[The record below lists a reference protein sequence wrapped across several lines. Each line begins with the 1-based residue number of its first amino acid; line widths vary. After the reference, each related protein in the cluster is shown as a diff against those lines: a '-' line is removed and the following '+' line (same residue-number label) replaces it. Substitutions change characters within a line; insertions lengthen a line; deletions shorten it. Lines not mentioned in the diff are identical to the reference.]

1 MYLAIR
7 EMRFAK
13 GRYALIATIMVLVS
27 FLVLFVT
34 GLAQGLSYD
43 NAASIKNMAATH
55 FVLEQDSNHRFTRS
69 QVGQQEL
76 DEARAVVGQD
86 NAEPLGVRMTTVSP
100 ADDIKKIDV
109 TLFMVNPESWLAP
122 TVTEG
127 KAINDQSTGQ
137 VVVDQKLAKSGVTI
151 GTVLVDQASGTE
163 WTVSGFV
170 QNESFS
176 HAPVVFL
183 NEQEWLALQA
193 GSRTVQASPTTGGV
207 DEKSGA
213 GAIEASAGTSV
224 STKADTGAT
233 GNENATSNTTAIG
246 TPTPFGSLSAP
257 VYNAIAVKGTD
268 AQVSKLSATLPKT
281 EMITKSDAVSAI
293 PGYKEEQGSLL
304 MMIAFLYV
312 ISAFVL
318 AVFFYVITIQKTS
331 QFGILK
337 AIGTRNAYLAG
348 SVSLQVLL
356 LSAGSLVISV
366 LLVRLFESILP
377 ASMPF
382 QLGFS
387 TLALTCVL
395 FILMSMAGSL
405 FSVWKVTKI
414 DALDAI
420 GRTAA

>member
-7 EMRFAK
+7 EMRYAK

-34 GLAQGLSYD
+34 GLAQGLAYD
-43 NAASIKNMAATH
+43 NAASVKNMAATH

-69 QVGQQEL
+69 QVDQDQL
-76 DEARAVVGQD
+76 NQARSVVGQE
-86 NAEPLGVRMTTVSP
+86 NAEPLGVKMTTVSP
-100 ADDIKKIDV
+100 MGDTKKIDV
-109 TLFMVNPESWLAP
+109 TLFMVNPEGWLAP
-122 TVTEG
+122 AVTEG
-127 KAINDQSTGQ
+127 TSITDQTNGQ
-137 VVVDQKLAKSGVTI
+137 VVVDHKLAESGVTI
-151 GTVLVDQASGTE
+151 GTVLVDQASGMK
-163 WTVSGFV
+163 WTVGGFV

-176 HAPVVFL
+176 HSPVVFL
-183 NEQEWLALQA
+183 NEEEWLTLQA
-193 GSRTVQASPTTGGV
+193 GTRTTQGS
-207 DEKSGA
+207 
-213 GAIEASAGTSV
+213 
-224 STKADTGAT
+224 ADT
-233 GNENATSNTTAIG
+233 NAN
-246 TPTPFGSLSAP
+246 AP
-257 VYNAIAVKGTD
+257 IYNAIAVKD
-268 AQVSKLSATLPKT
+268 AGEQVDELSAAMPDT
-281 EMITKSDAVSAI
+281 EVITKSDAVSAI

-337 AIGTRNAYLAG
+337 AIGTRNGYLAG
-348 SVSLQVLL
+348 SVSLQVFI
-356 LSAGSLVISV
+356 LSVGSLVISV

-382 QLGFS
+382 QLGLS

-405 FSVWKVTKI
+405 LSVWKVTKI

>member
-7 EMRFAK
+7 EMRYAK

-34 GLAQGLSYD
+34 GLAQGLAYD
-43 NAASIKNMAATH
+43 NAASVKNMAATH

-69 QVGQQEL
+69 QVDQDQL
-76 DEARAVVGQD
+76 NQARSVVGQE
-86 NAEPLGVRMTTVSP
+86 NAEPLGVKMTTVSP
-100 ADDIKKIDV
+100 MGDTKKIDV
-109 TLFMVNPESWLAP
+109 TLFMVNPEGWLAP
-122 TVTEG
+122 AVTEG
-127 KAINDQSTGQ
+127 TPITDQTNGQ
-137 VVVDQKLAKSGVTI
+137 VVVDHKLAESGVTI
-151 GTVLVDQASGTE
+151 GTVLVDQASGME
-163 WTVSGFV
+163 WTVGGFV

-176 HAPVVFL
+176 HSPVVFL
-183 NEQEWLALQA
+183 NEEEWLTLQG
-193 GSRTVQASPTTGGV
+193 GSRTTQGSADINANSP
-207 DEKSGA
+207 
-213 GAIEASAGTSV
+213 I
-224 STKADTGAT
+224 
-233 GNENATSNTTAIG
+233 
-246 TPTPFGSLSAP
+246 
-257 VYNAIAVKGTD
+257 YNAIAVKD
-268 AQVSKLSATLPKT
+268 AGEQVDGLSAAMPDT
-281 EMITKSDAVSAI
+281 EVITKSDAVSAI

-337 AIGTRNAYLAG
+337 AIGTRNGYLAG
-348 SVSLQVLL
+348 SVSLQVFI
-356 LSAGSLVISV
+356 LSVGSLVISV

-382 QLGFS
+382 QLGLS
-387 TLALTCVL
+387 TLALTCIL

>member
-7 EMRFAK
+7 EMRYAK

-34 GLAQGLSYD
+34 GLAQGLAYD
-43 NAASIKNMAATH
+43 NAASVKNMAATH

-69 QVGQQEL
+69 QVDQDQL
-76 DEARAVVGQD
+76 NQARSVVGQE
-86 NAEPLGVRMTTVSP
+86 NAEPLGVKMTTVSP
-100 ADDIKKIDV
+100 MGDTKKIDV
-109 TLFMVNPESWLAP
+109 TLFMVNPEGWLAP
-122 TVTEG
+122 AVTEG
-127 KAINDQSTGQ
+127 TPITDQTNGQ
-137 VVVDQKLAKSGVTI
+137 VVVDHKLAESGVTI
-151 GTVLVDQASGTE
+151 GTVLVDQASGME
-163 WTVSGFV
+163 WTVGGFV

-176 HAPVVFL
+176 HSPVVFL
-183 NEQEWLALQA
+183 NEQEWLTLQ
-193 GSRTVQASPTTGGV
+193 GDSRTTQGS
-207 DEKSGA
+207 
-213 GAIEASAGTSV
+213 
-224 STKADTGAT
+224 ADT
-233 GNENATSNTTAIG
+233 NANSPI
-246 TPTPFGSLSAP
+246 
-257 VYNAIAVKGTD
+257 YNAIAVKD
-268 AQVSKLSATLPKT
+268 AGEQVDGLSAAMPDT
-281 EMITKSDAVSAI
+281 EVITKSDAVAAI

-337 AIGTRNAYLAG
+337 AIGTRNGYLTG
-348 SVSLQVLL
+348 SVSLQVFI
-356 LSAGSLVISV
+356 LSVGSLVISL

-382 QLGFS
+382 QLGLS

-395 FILMSMAGSL
+395 FILMSVAGSL

>member
-7 EMRFAK
+7 EMRYAK

-34 GLAQGLSYD
+34 GLAQGLAYD
-43 NAASIKNMAATH
+43 NAASVKNMAATH

-69 QVGQQEL
+69 QVDQDQL
-76 DEARAVVGQD
+76 NQARSVVGEE
-86 NAEPLGVRMTTVSP
+86 NAEPLGVKMTTVSP
-100 ADDIKKIDV
+100 TGDTKKIDV
-109 TLFMVNPESWLAP
+109 TLFMVNPEGWLAP

-127 KAINDQSTGQ
+127 SPITDQTNGQ
-137 VVVDQKLAKSGVTI
+137 VVVDHKLSESGVTI

-163 WTVSGFV
+163 WTVGGFV

-176 HAPVVFL
+176 HSPVVFL
-183 NEQEWLALQA
+183 NEQEWLTLQG
-193 GSRTVQASPTTGGV
+193 GSRTSQG
-207 DEKSGA
+207 
-213 GAIEASAGTSV
+213 SAGTNV
-224 STKADTGAT
+224 
-233 GNENATSNTTAIG
+233 N
-246 TPTPFGSLSAP
+246 AP
-257 VYNAIAVKGTD
+257 VYNAIAIKDGGD
-268 AQVSKLSATLPKT
+268 QVDRLSVALSNT
-281 EMITKSDAVSAI
+281 EIITKSDAVSAI

-337 AIGTRNAYLAG
+337 AIGTRNGYLAG
-348 SVSLQVLL
+348 SVSLQVLV
-356 LSAGSLVISV
+356 LSVGSLVISV

-382 QLGFS
+382 QLSFS

-395 FILMSMAGSL
+395 FILMSVAGSL

>member
-7 EMRFAK
+7 EMRYAK

-34 GLAQGLSYD
+34 GLAQGLAYD
-43 NAASIKNMAATH
+43 NAASVKNMAATH

-69 QVGQQEL
+69 QVDQDQL
-76 DEARAVVGQD
+76 NQARSVVGQE
-86 NAEPLGVRMTTVSP
+86 NAEPLGVKMTTVSP
-100 ADDIKKIDV
+100 TGDTKKIDV
-109 TLFMVNPESWLAP
+109 TLFMVNPEGWLAP

-127 KAINDQSTGQ
+127 SPITDQTKGQ
-137 VVVDQKLAKSGVTI
+137 VVVDHKLAESGVTI
-151 GTVLVDQASGTE
+151 GTVLVDQATGTE
-163 WTVSGFV
+163 WTVGGFV

-176 HAPVVFL
+176 HSPVVFL
-183 NEQEWLALQA
+183 NEQEWLALQ
-193 GSRTVQASPTTGGV
+193 GSSRTSQGS
-207 DEKSGA
+207 
-213 GAIEASAGTSV
+213 
-224 STKADTGAT
+224 ADT
-233 GNENATSNTTAIG
+233 NAN
-246 TPTPFGSLSAP
+246 AP
-257 VYNAIAVKGTD
+257 IYNAIAIKDGGE
-268 AQVSKLSATLPKT
+268 QVDRLSTAMPNT
-281 EMITKSDAVSAI
+281 EVITKSDAVSAI

-348 SVSLQVLL
+348 SVSLQVLV
-356 LSAGSLVISV
+356 LSIGSLVISV

-382 QLGFS
+382 QLGLS

-395 FILMSMAGSL
+395 FILMSVAGSL

>member
-7 EMRFAK
+7 EMRYAK

-34 GLAQGLSYD
+34 GLAQGLAYD
-43 NAASIKNMAATH
+43 NAASVKNMAATH

-69 QVGQQEL
+69 QVDQDQL
-76 DEARAVVGQD
+76 NQARSVVGQE
-86 NAEPLGVRMTTVSP
+86 NAEPLGVKMTTVSP
-100 ADDIKKIDV
+100 MGDTKKIDV
-109 TLFMVNPESWLAP
+109 TLFMVNPEGWLAP
-122 TVTEG
+122 AVTEG
-127 KAINDQSTGQ
+127 TPITDQTNGQ
-137 VVVDQKLAKSGVTI
+137 VVVDHKLAESGVTI
-151 GTVLVDQASGTE
+151 GTVLVDQASEME
-163 WTVSGFV
+163 WTVGGFV

-176 HAPVVFL
+176 HSPVVFL
-183 NEQEWLALQA
+183 NEQEWLTLQ
-193 GSRTVQASPTTGGV
+193 GDSRTTQGS
-207 DEKSGA
+207 
-213 GAIEASAGTSV
+213 
-224 STKADTGAT
+224 ADT
-233 GNENATSNTTAIG
+233 NANSPI
-246 TPTPFGSLSAP
+246 
-257 VYNAIAVKGTD
+257 YNAIAVKD
-268 AQVSKLSATLPKT
+268 AGEQVDGLSAAMPDT
-281 EMITKSDAVSAI
+281 EVITKSDAVSAI

-337 AIGTRNAYLAG
+337 AIGTRNGYLAG
-348 SVSLQVLL
+348 SVSLQVFI
-356 LSAGSLVISV
+356 LSVGSLVISV

-382 QLGFS
+382 QLGLS

>member
-13 GRYALIATIMVLVS
+13 GRYTLIATIMVLVS

-76 DEARAVVGQD
+76 DEARAVVGRD

-100 ADDIKKIDV
+100 ADDTKKIDV
-109 TLFMVNPESWLAP
+109 TLFMVNPGSWLAP

-127 KAINDQSTGQ
+127 NAINDQSAGQ
-137 VVVDQKLAKSGVTI
+137 VVVDRKLAKSGVTI

-176 HAPVVFL
+176 HAPVVFM
-183 NEQEWLALQA
+183 NEQEWLTLQA
-193 GSRTVQASPTTGGV
+193 GSRNVQATSAIGRVDTGTGT
-207 DEKSGA
+207 
-213 GAIEASAGTSV
+213 GTSAIA
-224 STKADTGAT
+224 KA
-233 GNENATSNTTAIG
+233 NTDAIG
-246 TPTPFGSLSAP
+246 TEKSAEAVMGTSTPSVSPSTP

-268 AQVSKLSATLPKT
+268 EQVSKLSAALPKT
-281 EMITKSDAVSAI
+281 EIITKSDAVSAI

-337 AIGTRNAYLAG
+337 AIGTRNGYLAG

-356 LSAGSLVISV
+356 LSIGSLVISV
-366 LLVRLFESILP
+366 LLVRLFESVLP

-382 QLGFS
+382 QLGIS

>member
-7 EMRFAK
+7 EMRYAK

-34 GLAQGLSYD
+34 GLAQGLAYD
-43 NAASIKNMAATH
+43 NAASVKNMAATH

-69 QVGQQEL
+69 QVDQDQLEQ
-76 DEARAVVGQD
+76 ARSVVGQE
-86 NAEPLGVRMTTVSP
+86 NAEPLGVKMTTVSP
-100 ADDIKKIDV
+100 TGDTKKIDV
-109 TLFMVNPESWLAP
+109 TLFMVNPEGWLAP

-127 KAINDQSTGQ
+127 TPITDQTNGQ
-137 VVVDQKLAKSGVTI
+137 VVVDHKLSESGVTI
-151 GTVLVDQASGTE
+151 GTVLVDQASGAE
-163 WTVSGFV
+163 WTVGGFV

-176 HAPVVFL
+176 HSPVVFL
-183 NEQEWLALQA
+183 NEQEWLTLQG
-193 GSRTVQASPTTGGV
+193 GSRTSQGS
-207 DEKSGA
+207 
-213 GAIEASAGTSV
+213 
-224 STKADTGAT
+224 ADT
-233 GNENATSNTTAIG
+233 NAN
-246 TPTPFGSLSAP
+246 AP
-257 VYNAIAVKGTD
+257 IYNAIAIKDGGD
-268 AQVSKLSATLPKT
+268 QVDRLSAAMPNM
-281 EMITKSDAVSAI
+281 EVITKSDAVSAI

-337 AIGTRNAYLAG
+337 AIGTRNGYLAG
-348 SVSLQVLL
+348 SVSLQVLV
-356 LSAGSLVISV
+356 LSVGSLIISV

-382 QLGFS
+382 QLGLS

-395 FILMSMAGSL
+395 FILMSVAGSL
-405 FSVWKVTKI
+405 FSVWKVSKI

>member
-7 EMRFAK
+7 EIRFAK
-13 GRYALIATIMVLVS
+13 GRYALIGAIMVLIS

-34 GLAQGLSYD
+34 GLAQGLAYD

-69 QVGQQEL
+69 QVNQEQVDQAGSLAGQ
-76 DEARAVVGQD
+76 G
-86 NAEPLGVRMTTVSP
+86 NAESLGVKMTTVSP
-100 ADDIKKIDV
+100 SGETTKVDV
-109 TLFMVNPESWLAP
+109 ALFTVHPKGWLAP

-127 KAINDQSTGQ
+127 TPMAELQWGQ
-137 VVVDQKLAKSGVTI
+137 VIVDRKLEESGVKI
-151 GTVLVDQASGTE
+151 GTVLVDQASDKE

-170 QNESFS
+170 NDESFS
-176 HAPVVFL
+176 HAPVVYL
-183 NEQEWLALQA
+183 
-193 GSRTVQASPTTGGV
+193 T
-207 DEKSGA
+207 DEDWRELRGPARNAEGA
-213 GAIEASAGTSV
+213 ASAQS
-224 STKADTGAT
+224 
-233 GNENATSNTTAIG
+233 
-246 TPTPFGSLSAP
+246 P
-257 VYNAIAVKGTD
+257 VYNAIAVKGADMD
-268 AQVSKLSATLPKT
+268 AERLAAAVPGT
-281 EMITKSDAVSAI
+281 EVITKSEAISAI

-337 AIGTRNAYLAG
+337 AIGTRNGYLAG
-348 SVSLQVLL
+348 SVTLQILL
-356 LSAGSLVISV
+356 LSVGSLAISV
-366 LLVRLFESILP
+366 LLVRLFESVLP

-382 QLGFS
+382 QLGAS
-387 TLALTCVL
+387 TLTLTCVL
-395 FILMSMAGSL
+395 FLAMSLAGSL
-405 FSVWKVTKI
+405 FSVWKVTRI

>member
-7 EMRFAK
+7 EMRYAK

-34 GLAQGLSYD
+34 GLAQGLAYD
-43 NAASIKNMAATH
+43 NAASVKNMAATH
-55 FVLEQDSNHRFTRS
+55 FVLEQDTNHRFTRS
-69 QVGQQEL
+69 QVDQDQL
-76 DEARAVVGQD
+76 NQARSVVGQE
-86 NAEPLGVRMTTVSP
+86 NAEPLGVKMTTVSP
-100 ADDIKKIDV
+100 MGDTKKIDV
-109 TLFMVNPESWLAP
+109 TLFMVNPEGWLAP
-122 TVTEG
+122 AVTEG
-127 KAINDQSTGQ
+127 TLITDQTNGQ
-137 VVVDQKLAKSGVTI
+137 VVVDHKLAESGVTI
-151 GTVLVDQASGTE
+151 GTVLVDQASGME
-163 WTVSGFV
+163 WTVGGFV

-176 HAPVVFL
+176 HSPVVFL
-183 NEQEWLALQA
+183 NEEEWLTLQG
-193 GSRTVQASPTTGGV
+193 GSRTTQGS
-207 DEKSGA
+207 
-213 GAIEASAGTSV
+213 
-224 STKADTGAT
+224 ADT
-233 GNENATSNTTAIG
+233 NANSPI
-246 TPTPFGSLSAP
+246 
-257 VYNAIAVKGTD
+257 YNAIAVKD
-268 AQVSKLSATLPKT
+268 AGEQVDGLSAAMPNT
-281 EMITKSDAVSAI
+281 EVITKSDAVSAI

-337 AIGTRNAYLAG
+337 AIGTRNGYLAG
-348 SVSLQVLL
+348 SVSLQVFI
-356 LSAGSLVISV
+356 LSVGSLVISV

-382 QLGFS
+382 QLGLS

>member
-7 EMRFAK
+7 EMRYAK

-34 GLAQGLSYD
+34 GLAQGLAYD
-43 NAASIKNMAATH
+43 NAASVKNMAATH

-69 QVGQQEL
+69 QVDQDQL
-76 DEARAVVGQD
+76 NQARSVVGQE
-86 NAEPLGVRMTTVSP
+86 NAEPLGVKMTTVSP
-100 ADDIKKIDV
+100 TGDTKKIDV
-109 TLFMVNPESWLAP
+109 TLFMVNPEGWLAP

-127 KAINDQSTGQ
+127 SPITDQTKGQ
-137 VVVDQKLAKSGVTI
+137 VVVDHKLSESGVTI

-163 WTVSGFV
+163 WTVGGFV

-176 HAPVVFL
+176 HSPVVFL
-183 NEQEWLALQA
+183 NEQEWLALQ
-193 GSRTVQASPTTGGV
+193 GSSRTSQGSV
-207 DEKSGA
+207 D
-213 GAIEASAGTSV
+213 T
-224 STKADTGAT
+224 
-233 GNENATSNTTAIG
+233 NAN
-246 TPTPFGSLSAP
+246 AP
-257 VYNAIAVKGTD
+257 IYNAIAIKEGGD
-268 AQVSKLSATLPKT
+268 QVDRMSAAMPNT
-281 EMITKSDAVSAI
+281 EVITKSDAVSAI

-337 AIGTRNAYLAG
+337 AIGTRNGYLAG
-348 SVSLQVLL
+348 SVSLQVLV
-356 LSAGSLVISV
+356 LSVGSLVISV

-382 QLGFS
+382 QLGLS

-395 FILMSMAGSL
+395 FILMSVAGSL

>member
-34 GLAQGLSYD
+34 GLAQGLAYD

-69 QVGQQEL
+69 QVNQDQLEQT
-76 DEARAVVGQD
+76 RSVVGQE
-86 NAEPLGVRMTTVSP
+86 NAEPLGVKMTTVSP
-100 ADDIKKIDV
+100 AGDTKKLDV
-109 TLFMVNPESWLAP
+109 TLFMVNPEGWLAP
-122 TVTEG
+122 TATEG
-127 KAINDQSTGQ
+127 SPITDLKNGQ
-137 VVVDQKLAKSGVTI
+137 VVVDHKLSEDGVKI
-151 GTVLVDQASGTE
+151 GTVLVDKASGRE
-163 WTVSGFV
+163 WTVAGFV
-170 QNESFS
+170 ENESFS
-176 HAPVVFL
+176 HSPVVFL
-183 NEQEWLALQA
+183 NEQEWGAIQE
-193 GSRTVQASPTTGGV
+193 GSRTSQGKI
-207 DEKSGA
+207 D
-213 GAIEASAGTSV
+213 
-224 STKADTGAT
+224 
-233 GNENATSNTTAIG
+233 SN
-246 TPTPFGSLSAP
+246 AP
-257 VYNAIAVKGTD
+257 VYSAIAVKD
-268 AQVSKLSATLPKT
+268 AGGKVDSLSTALPNT
-281 EMITKSDAVSAI
+281 EVITKSDAVSAI

-304 MMIAFLYV
+304 MMIAFLFV

-337 AIGTRNAYLAG
+337 AIGTRNSYLAG

-356 LSAGSLVISV
+356 LSVGSLVISV
-366 LLVRLFESILP
+366 LLVQLFESILP

-382 QLGFS
+382 QLGLS
-387 TLALTCVL
+387 TLTLTCVL
-395 FILMSMAGSL
+395 FVIMSMAGSL

>member
-7 EMRFAK
+7 EMRYAK

-34 GLAQGLSYD
+34 GLAQGLAYD
-43 NAASIKNMAATH
+43 NAASVKNMAATH

-69 QVGQQEL
+69 QVDQDQL
-76 DEARAVVGQD
+76 NQARSVVGQE
-86 NAEPLGVRMTTVSP
+86 NAEPLGVKMTTVSP
-100 ADDIKKIDV
+100 TGDTKKIDV
-109 TLFMVNPESWLAP
+109 TLFMVNPEGWLAP

-127 KAINDQSTGQ
+127 SPITDQTKGQ
-137 VVVDQKLAKSGVTI
+137 VVVDQKLSESGVAI
-151 GTVLVDQASGTE
+151 GTILVDQASGTE
-163 WTVSGFV
+163 WTVGGFV

-176 HAPVVFL
+176 HSPVVFL
-183 NEQEWLALQA
+183 NEQEWLALQ
-193 GSRTVQASPTTGGV
+193 GSSRTSQSSVDTNVNAS
-207 DEKSGA
+207 
-213 GAIEASAGTSV
+213 I
-224 STKADTGAT
+224 
-233 GNENATSNTTAIG
+233 
-246 TPTPFGSLSAP
+246 
-257 VYNAIAVKGTD
+257 YNAIAIKDGGEQLD
-268 AQVSKLSATLPKT
+268 RLSAAMPNT
-281 EMITKSDAVSAI
+281 EVITKSDAVSAI

-348 SVSLQVLL
+348 SVSLQVLV
-356 LSAGSLVISV
+356 LSVGSLVISV

-382 QLGFS
+382 QLDLS
-387 TLALTCVL
+387 TLALTCIL
-395 FILMSMAGSL
+395 FILMSVAGSL

>member
-69 QVGQQEL
+69 QVGQEEL
-76 DEARAVVGQD
+76 DEARAVVGQG
-86 NAEPLGVRMTTVSP
+86 NAEPIGVRMTTVSP
-100 ADDIKKIDV
+100 ADDTKKIDV
-109 TLFMVNPESWLAP
+109 TLFMVNPGSWLAP

-127 KAINDQSTGQ
+127 KAINDQSAGQ
-137 VVVDQKLAKSGVTI
+137 VVVDQKLAKSGVKI

-183 NEQEWLALQA
+183 NEQEWLTLQA
-193 GSRTVQASPTTGGV
+193 GSRTMQA
-207 DEKSGA
+207 
-213 GAIEASAGTSV
+213 ASAIGG
-224 STKADTGAT
+224 ADTGTGTSTSVEADTAT
-233 GNENATSNTTAIG
+233 GTSNEKNATNAEAVVG
-246 TPTPFGSLSAP
+246 TGTFSGTERAP

-268 AQVSKLSATLPKT
+268 DQVSGLSAALPKK
-281 EMITKSDAVSAI
+281 EIITKSDAVSAI

-337 AIGTRNAYLAG
+337 AIGTRNGYLAG

-356 LSAGSLVISV
+356 LSVGSLVISV
-366 LLVRLFESILP
+366 LLVRLFESVLP
-377 ASMPF
+377 TSMPF
-382 QLGFS
+382 QLGIS
-387 TLALTCVL
+387 TLALTCAL

>member
-43 NAASIKNMAATH
+43 NAASIKNMDATH

-76 DEARAVVGQD
+76 DEARSVVGQD
-86 NAEPLGVRMTTVSP
+86 HAEPLGIRMTTVSP
-100 ADDIKKIDV
+100 ANDTTKIDV
-109 TLFMVNPESWLAP
+109 TLFMVNPGSWLTP

-127 KAINDQSTGQ
+127 QAINDQSTGQ

-193 GSRTVQASPTTGGV
+193 GSRTVQA
-207 DEKSGA
+207 
-213 GAIEASAGTSV
+213 ASATDGAVTETGTDAEL
-224 STKADTGAT
+224 T
-233 GNENATSNTTAIG
+233 
-246 TPTPFGSLSAP
+246 P
-257 VYNAIAVKGTD
+257 VYNAIAVKGAED
-268 AQVSKLSATLPKT
+268 QVSSLSAALPKT
-281 EMITKSDAVSAI
+281 EIITKSEAVSAI

-337 AIGTRNAYLAG
+337 AIGTRNGYLAG
-348 SVSLQVLL
+348 SVSLQVML
-356 LSAGSLVISV
+356 LSVGSLVISV
-366 LLVRLFESILP
+366 LLVRLFESVLP

-382 QLGFS
+382 ELGLS

>member
-34 GLAQGLSYD
+34 GLAQGLAYD

-69 QVGQQEL
+69 QVNQDQLEQT
-76 DEARAVVGQD
+76 RSVVGQE
-86 NAEPLGVRMTTVSP
+86 NAEPLGVKMTTVSP
-100 ADDIKKIDV
+100 AGDTKKIDV
-109 TLFMVNPESWLAP
+109 TLFMVNPEGWLAP

-127 KAINDQSTGQ
+127 SPITDLKDGQ
-137 VVVDQKLAKSGVTI
+137 VVVDQKLSESGVRI
-151 GTVLVDQASGTE
+151 GTELVDQASGTK
-163 WTVSGFV
+163 WTVGGFV
-170 QNESFS
+170 EKESFS
-176 HAPVVFL
+176 HSPVVFL
-183 NEQEWLALQA
+183 NEQEWLAIQE
-193 GSRTVQASPTTGGV
+193 GSRTSQ
-207 DEKSGA
+207 
-213 GAIEASAGTSV
+213 GTANS
-224 STKADTGAT
+224 
-233 GNENATSNTTAIG
+233 NAPEYS
-246 TPTPFGSLSAP
+246 
-257 VYNAIAVKGTD
+257 AIAVKD
-268 AQVSKLSATLPKT
+268 AGEKVDSLSSALPNT
-281 EMITKSDAVSAI
+281 EVITKSDAVSAI

-304 MMIAFLYV
+304 MMIAFLFV

-337 AIGTRNAYLAG
+337 AIGTRNSYLAG

-356 LSAGSLVISV
+356 LSIGSLVISV
-366 LLVRLFESILP
+366 LLVQLFESILP

-382 QLGFS
+382 QLGLS

-395 FILMSMAGSL
+395 FVVMSMAGSL

>member
-7 EMRFAK
+7 EIRFAK
-13 GRYALIATIMVLVS
+13 GRYALIGAIMVLIS

-34 GLAQGLSYD
+34 GLAQGLAYD

-69 QVGQQEL
+69 QVNQEQVDQAGSLAGQ
-76 DEARAVVGQD
+76 G
-86 NAEPLGVRMTTVSP
+86 NAESLGVKMTTVSP
-100 ADDIKKIDV
+100 SGETTKVDV
-109 TLFMVNPESWLAP
+109 ALFTVHPKGWLAP

-127 KAINDQSTGQ
+127 TPMAELRQGQ
-137 VVVDQKLAKSGVTI
+137 VIVDRKLEESGVKI
-151 GTVLVDQASGTE
+151 GTVLVDQASDKE

-170 QNESFS
+170 NDESFS
-176 HAPVVFL
+176 HAPVVYL
-183 NEQEWLALQA
+183 
-193 GSRTVQASPTTGGV
+193 T
-207 DEKSGA
+207 DEDWRELRGPARNAEGA
-213 GAIEASAGTSV
+213 ASAQ
-224 STKADTGAT
+224 
-233 GNENATSNTTAIG
+233 
-246 TPTPFGSLSAP
+246 SL
-257 VYNAIAVKGTD
+257 VYNAIAVKGADMD
-268 AQVSKLSATLPKT
+268 AERLAAAVPGT
-281 EMITKSDAVSAI
+281 EVITKSEAISAI

-337 AIGTRNAYLAG
+337 AIGTRNGYLAG
-348 SVSLQVLL
+348 SVTLQILL
-356 LSAGSLVISV
+356 LSVGSLAISV
-366 LLVRLFESILP
+366 LLVRLFESVLP

-382 QLGFS
+382 QLGAS
-387 TLALTCVL
+387 TLTLTCVL
-395 FILMSMAGSL
+395 FLAMSLAGSL
-405 FSVWKVTKI
+405 FSVWKVTRI

>member
-7 EMRFAK
+7 EMRYAK

-34 GLAQGLSYD
+34 GLAQGLAYD
-43 NAASIKNMAATH
+43 NAASVKNMAATH

-69 QVGQQEL
+69 QVDQDQL
-76 DEARAVVGQD
+76 DQARSVVGQG
-86 NAEPLGVRMTTVSP
+86 NAEPLGVKMTTVSP
-100 ADDIKKIDV
+100 MGDTKKIDV
-109 TLFMVNPESWLAP
+109 TLFMVNPEGWLAP
-122 TVTEG
+122 AVTEG
-127 KAINDQSTGQ
+127 TPITDQTNGQ
-137 VVVDQKLAKSGVTI
+137 VVVDHKLAESGVTI
-151 GTVLVDQASGTE
+151 GTVLVDQASGME
-163 WTVSGFV
+163 WTVGGFV

-176 HAPVVFL
+176 HSPVVFL
-183 NEQEWLALQA
+183 NEEEWLTLQG
-193 GSRTVQASPTTGGV
+193 GSRATQGS
-207 DEKSGA
+207 
-213 GAIEASAGTSV
+213 
-224 STKADTGAT
+224 ADT
-233 GNENATSNTTAIG
+233 NAN
-246 TPTPFGSLSAP
+246 AP
-257 VYNAIAVKGTD
+257 IYNAIAVKD
-268 AQVSKLSATLPKT
+268 AGEQIDGLSAAMPDT
-281 EMITKSDAVSAI
+281 EVITKSDAVSAI

-337 AIGTRNAYLAG
+337 AIGTRNGYLAG
-348 SVSLQVLL
+348 SVSLQVFI
-356 LSAGSLVISV
+356 LSVGSLVISV

-382 QLGFS
+382 QLGLS
-387 TLALTCVL
+387 TLLLTCVL

>member
-34 GLAQGLSYD
+34 GLAQGLAYD

-69 QVGQQEL
+69 QVNQDQLEQT
-76 DEARAVVGQD
+76 RSVVGQE
-86 NAEPLGVRMTTVSP
+86 NAEPLGVKMTTVSP
-100 ADDIKKIDV
+100 AGDTKKIDV
-109 TLFMVNPESWLAP
+109 TLFMVNPEGWLAP

-127 KAINDQSTGQ
+127 SPITDLKDGQ
-137 VVVDQKLAKSGVTI
+137 VVVDQKLSESGVTI
-151 GTVLVDQASGTE
+151 GTELVDQASGTK
-163 WTVSGFV
+163 WTVGGFV
-170 QNESFS
+170 EKESFS
-176 HAPVVFL
+176 HSPVVFL
-183 NEQEWLALQA
+183 NEQEWLAIQE
-193 GSRTVQASPTTGGV
+193 GSRTSQ
-207 DEKSGA
+207 
-213 GAIEASAGTSV
+213 GT
-224 STKADTGAT
+224 A
-233 GNENATSNTTAIG
+233 NSN
-246 TPTPFGSLSAP
+246 AP
-257 VYNAIAVKGTD
+257 VYNAIAVKD
-268 AQVSKLSATLPKT
+268 AGEKVDSLSSALPNT
-281 EMITKSDAVSAI
+281 EVITKSDAVSAI

-304 MMIAFLYV
+304 MMIAFLFV

-337 AIGTRNAYLAG
+337 AIGTRNSYLAG

-356 LSAGSLVISV
+356 LSIGSLVISV
-366 LLVRLFESILP
+366 LLVQLFESILP

-382 QLGFS
+382 QLGLS

-395 FILMSMAGSL
+395 FVVMSMAGSL

>member
-7 EMRFAK
+7 EMRYAK

-34 GLAQGLSYD
+34 GLAQGLAYD
-43 NAASIKNMAATH
+43 NAASVKNMAATH

-69 QVGQQEL
+69 QVDQNQL
-76 DEARAVVGQD
+76 DQARSVVGQE
-86 NAEPLGVRMTTVSP
+86 NAEPLGVKMTTVSP
-100 ADDIKKIDV
+100 MGDTKKIDV
-109 TLFMVNPESWLAP
+109 TLFMVNPEGWLAP
-122 TVTEG
+122 AVTEG
-127 KAINDQSTGQ
+127 TPITDQTNGQ
-137 VVVDQKLAKSGVTI
+137 VVVDHKLSESGVTI
-151 GTVLVDQASGTE
+151 GTVLVDQASGME
-163 WTVSGFV
+163 WTVGGFV

-176 HAPVVFL
+176 HSPVVFL
-183 NEQEWLALQA
+183 NEQEWLTLQG
-193 GSRTVQASPTTGGV
+193 GSRTSQGS
-207 DEKSGA
+207 
-213 GAIEASAGTSV
+213 
-224 STKADTGAT
+224 ADTKD
-233 GNENATSNTTAIG
+233 N
-246 TPTPFGSLSAP
+246 AP
-257 VYNAIAVKGTD
+257 VYNAIAIKGAGERVD
-268 AQVSKLSATLPKT
+268 DLSAAMPNT
-281 EMITKSDAVSAI
+281 EVITKSDAVSAI

-337 AIGTRNAYLAG
+337 AIGTRNGYLAG
-348 SVSLQVLL
+348 SVSLQVLV
-356 LSAGSLVISV
+356 LSVGSLVISV

-382 QLGFS
+382 QLGLS

-395 FILMSMAGSL
+395 FILMSVAGSL

>member
-7 EMRFAK
+7 EMRYAK

-34 GLAQGLSYD
+34 GLAQGLAYD
-43 NAASIKNMAATH
+43 NAASVKNMAATH

-69 QVGQQEL
+69 QVDQDQL
-76 DEARAVVGQD
+76 NQARSVVGQE
-86 NAEPLGVRMTTVSP
+86 NAEPLGVKMTTVSP
-100 ADDIKKIDV
+100 MGDTKKIDV
-109 TLFMVNPESWLAP
+109 TLFMVNPEGWLAP
-122 TVTEG
+122 AVTEG
-127 KAINDQSTGQ
+127 TPITDQTNGQ
-137 VVVDQKLAKSGVTI
+137 VVVDHKLAESGVTI
-151 GTVLVDQASGTE
+151 GTVLVDQASGME
-163 WTVSGFV
+163 WTVGGFV

-176 HAPVVFL
+176 HSPVVFL
-183 NEQEWLALQA
+183 NEEEWLTLQG
-193 GSRTVQASPTTGGV
+193 GSRTTQGSADINANSP
-207 DEKSGA
+207 
-213 GAIEASAGTSV
+213 I
-224 STKADTGAT
+224 
-233 GNENATSNTTAIG
+233 
-246 TPTPFGSLSAP
+246 
-257 VYNAIAVKGTD
+257 YNAIAVKD
-268 AQVSKLSATLPKT
+268 AGEQVDRLSAAMPDT
-281 EMITKSDAVSAI
+281 EVITKSDAVSAI

-337 AIGTRNAYLAG
+337 AIGTRNGYLAG
-348 SVSLQVLL
+348 SVSLQVFI
-356 LSAGSLVISV
+356 LSVGSLVISV

-382 QLGFS
+382 QLGLS
-387 TLALTCVL
+387 TLALTCIL